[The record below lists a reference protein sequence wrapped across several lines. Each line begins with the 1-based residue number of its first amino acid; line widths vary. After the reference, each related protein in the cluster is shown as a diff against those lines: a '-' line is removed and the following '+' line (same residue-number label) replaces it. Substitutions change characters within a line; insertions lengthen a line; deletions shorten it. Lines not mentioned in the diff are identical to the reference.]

1 MPTSARTSGP
11 PASSGRVWA
20 PAPTGFKCRKTAR
33 RRQNP
38 RKWAALV
45 AARGRG
51 QAPPLRSILAGRCLP
66 QQTSVGADAHVGP
79 HLRATGQL
87 RAGVGTR
94 PYRLQVPQDSP
105 PETEPRRVR
114 AAFMAARGRGQAP
127 PLWSILAGRYL
138 PQQTSVGADAHVG
151 PPLRAT
157 GQLRAGVGTRPY
169 RLQVPQDSPP
179 ETEPRKG
186 RAALVA
192 AHSRG
197 RGSAIQI
204 EEAGEVCYDSENRF
218 LPAAAATGR
227 DADAAKP
234 ILSLFTAC
242 LGLFFL
248 GRIPAD
254 LC

>member
-1 MPTSARTSGP
+1 MWP
-11 PASSGRVWA
+11 PR
-20 PAPTGFKCRKTAR
+20 
-33 RRQNP
+33 
-38 RKWAALV
+38 
-45 AARGRG
+45 RG
-51 QAPPLRSILAGRCLP
+51 QAPPLRHFWPGGACRSKPSVRGR
-66 QQTSVGADAHVGP
+66 
-79 HLRATGQL
+79 R
-87 RAGVGTR
+87 
-94 PYRLQVPQDSP
+94 
-105 PETEPRRVR
+105 PRRPAPPGHRSAPGGCGHPPLQASSAARQPAGDGTPEVR

-204 EEAGEVCYDSENRF
+204 EEAGGSV
-218 LPAAAATGR
+218 L
-227 DADAAKP
+227 
-234 ILSLFTAC
+234 
-242 LGLFFL
+242 
-248 GRIPAD
+248 
-254 LC
+254 

>member
-33 RRQNP
+33 RRRNP
-38 RKWAALV
+38 GSRGGPCGRPRAGTSPAPTEHFGRAVPAAANLCRGRRPRRPAPPGHRSAPGGCGHPPLQASSAARQPAGDGTPEVGAALV

-51 QAPPLRSILAGRCLP
+51 QAPPLRSILAGRC
-66 QQTSVGADAHVGP
+66 
-79 HLRATGQL
+79 
-87 RAGVGTR
+87 
-94 PYRLQVPQDSP
+94 
-105 PETEPRRVR
+105 
-114 AAFMAARGRGQAP
+114 
-127 PLWSILAGRYL
+127 L

-204 EEAGEVCYDSENRF
+204 EEAGGSV
-218 LPAAAATGR
+218 L
-227 DADAAKP
+227 
-234 ILSLFTAC
+234 
-242 LGLFFL
+242 
-248 GRIPAD
+248 
-254 LC
+254 

>member
-20 PAPTGFKCRKTAR
+20 PAPTSKRRKIAR
-33 RRQNP
+33 RKR
-38 RKWAALV
+38 
-45 AARGRG
+45 
-51 QAPPLRSILAGRCLP
+51 APE
-66 QQTSVGADAHVGP
+66 VG
-79 HLRATGQL
+79 
-87 RAGVGTR
+87 
-94 PYRLQVPQDSP
+94 
-105 PETEPRRVR
+105 

-151 PPLRAT
+151 PPLWAT

-204 EEAGEVCYDSENRF
+204 EEAGGSV
-218 LPAAAATGR
+218 L
-227 DADAAKP
+227 
-234 ILSLFTAC
+234 
-242 LGLFFL
+242 
-248 GRIPAD
+248 
-254 LC
+254 